1 MPPTDPLSLRPMSL
15 LLSIAQAAFL
25 LAAVVTAIL
34 VLCGMA
40 VNVTDR
46 GRHWEPSL
54 AEIGAWLRE
63 WAAHLVILPLFPFG
77 MIDRPPRPAPNLG
90 RPQVPVLL
98 VHGFAMNASCFFPLA
113 WWLQRKGWVWA
124 HSINHRPFSSPIPVF
139 ARNLA
144 GHVEAL
150 KKASG
155 AAQIDIVAHSM
166 GGVVAAYFINQM
178 QGDKDVRR
186 LITVGTPWRGTKMS
200 VWARRREARDMHP
213 DSPVIADVQAP
224 RVPVVAFYSNTDH
237 LVIPGENALTDG
249 VTGVLLP
256 NMGHLDMILNP
267 RVWPRIAAALDA
279 PEPRP

>member
-1 MPPTDPLSLRPMSL
+1 
-15 LLSIAQAAFL
+15 
-25 LAAVVTAIL
+25 
-34 VLCGMA
+34 
-40 VNVTDR
+40 
-46 GRHWEPSL
+46 
-54 AEIGAWLRE
+54 
-63 WAAHLVILPLFPFG
+63 
-77 MIDRPPRPAPNLG
+77 
-90 RPQVPVLL
+90 
-98 VHGFAMNASCFFPLA
+98 
-113 WWLQRKGWVWA
+113 
-124 HSINHRPFSSPIPVF
+124 
-139 ARNLA
+139 
-144 GHVEAL
+144 
-150 KKASG
+150 
-155 AAQIDIVAHSM
+155 
-166 GGVVAAYFINQM
+166 VAAYFINQM